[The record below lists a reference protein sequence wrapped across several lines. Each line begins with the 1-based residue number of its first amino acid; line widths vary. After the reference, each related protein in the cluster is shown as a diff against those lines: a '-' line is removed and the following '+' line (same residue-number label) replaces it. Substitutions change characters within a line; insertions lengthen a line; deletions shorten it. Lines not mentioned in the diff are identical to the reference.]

1 MAAPSPKH
9 GHGANRPFHC
19 YSFSHYGIREGCTI
33 TLLSSSAA
41 PRSSRL
47 LSAESQS
54 YKLCIENLERGS
66 EVAKPLGDVEALVRA
81 TGNPLLLGIRLR
93 PVSAAAAA
101 AAAAAARDPGSR
113 ASRKRQSAIKHGR
126 EFTSYWPHRAVP
138 PPEPPVIWLMFEL
151 TDKREELIAAVQATG
166 GATPASCTTS
176 APSSLAAAAAASATP
191 PASSSSGWSY
201 GKGAKAAAAGSNGN
215 AQLPTKQERAPA
227 FHRWYRFDVTKIC
240 KANKRVRARVVLLY
254 RYVCGVCVCVL
265 LSCVA
270 GVC

>member
-1 MAAPSPKH
+1 MAASSPKH
-9 GHGANRPFHC
+9 GHGANRPFRC

-41 PRSSRL
+41 ARSSRL

-126 EFTSYWPHRAVP
+126 EFMSYWPHRAVP
-138 PPEPPVIWLMFEL
+138 PPEPPVLWLMFEL
-151 TDKREELIAAVQATG
+151 TDEREELIAAVQATG
-166 GATPASCTTS
+166 GAAPSTSTTS
-176 APSSLAAAAAASATP
+176 APSSLATTAASATP
-191 PASSSSGWSY
+191 LASSSSGWSY
-201 GKGAKAAAAGSNGN
+201 GKGAAAAAAASKGN
-215 AQLPTKQERAPA
+215 APLPTRQERAPA

-240 KANKRVRARVVLLY
+240 KANKRVRVCC
-254 RYVCGVCVCVL
+254 YVTCVL

-270 GVC
+270 AVVCCC